1 MLPPFTSTNAP
12 RHARPEGRDRVEKR
26 PSAVGSNVLST
37 KELRDSEDRGA
48 QVCGSDLPPGDAN
61 NTRMATTLRY
71 VTDETNSR
79 RFRLSTAPED
89 AAATCRSAACATA
102 WERSSL
108 PGSGFAVTS
117 EEETGGSAKNRIRS
131 LIVASAERLD
141 PVLLLGRFWA

>member
-79 RFRLSTAPED
+79 RFRLSTAPGGRRGGLPKSGLRHRLGTKL
-89 AAATCRSAACATA
+89 AAGLR
-102 WERSSL
+102 L
-108 PGSGFAVTS
+108 AVTS